1 VRIHFGGH
9 LAWYL
14 PQKQANIEVALEAP
28 TRLADLLVRLNI
40 PAGEVM
46 LTVINGEMVDLAGA
60 VVTDAD
66 QVALYPP
73 IGGGI

>member
-14 PQKQANIEVALEAP
+14 PQKEANLEVPLKAP

-46 LTVINGEMVDLAGA
+46 LTVVNGEMVDLASA
-60 VVTDAD
+60 VVSDTD

-73 IGGGI
+73 IGGGA

>member
-9 LAWYL
+9 LSWYL
-14 PQKQANIEVALEAP
+14 PQKEAYLDVPLEAP
-28 TRLADLLVRLNI
+28 TRLADLLVQLNI

-46 LTVINGEMVDLAGA
+46 LTVINGELADLLSA

-73 IGGGI
+73 IGGGA